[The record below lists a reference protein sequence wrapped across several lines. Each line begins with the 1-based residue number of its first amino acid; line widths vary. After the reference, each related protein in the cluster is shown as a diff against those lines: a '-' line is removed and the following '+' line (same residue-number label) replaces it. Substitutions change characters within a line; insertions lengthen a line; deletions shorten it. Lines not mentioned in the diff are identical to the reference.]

1 MQIKKDWKYYAGL
14 ALFIYC
20 WIPYLASA
28 LILILHIPIDKSL
41 AAIGV
46 FVVSAEIA
54 FALSV
59 VLLGKPFIALI
70 KSKVKGFILRR
81 KELWHAAPVGRVR
94 HAVGVV
100 LLLVSFLPYFI
111 TEFSLL
117 TGYPRGDAG
126 RWTLFCL
133 LVAGD
138 ALFMT
143 SLFVLGGD
151 FWDRLKAL
159 FKWRGETAPAV
170 ENSKGDDYV
179 RNERKGDDPPGRA
192 R

>member
-1 MQIKKDWKYYAGL
+1 MQIKKDWKYYTGL
-14 ALFIYC
+14 ILFIYC

-28 LILILHIPIDKSL
+28 LILILRIPIDKSL

-46 FVVSAEIA
+46 FIVSAEIA

-59 VLLGKPFIALI
+59 VLLGKPFIELI
-70 KSKVKGFILRR
+70 KSKLKGLVLRR
-81 KELWHAAPVGRVR
+81 RELWHAAPVGRGR
-94 HAVGVV
+94 HAVGVA

-111 TEFSLL
+111 TEVSLL
-117 TGYPRGDAG
+117 LGYPRDDAG
-126 RWTLFCL
+126 RWTLFYIL
-133 LVAGD
+133 IAGD

-159 FKWRGETAPAV
+159 FNRGANLDGLLP
-170 ENSKGDDYV
+170 K
-179 RNERKGDDPPGRA
+179 
-192 R
+192 